1 MYAPFRL
8 RKSENK
14 ARDKQYKIRETGN
27 IMNFMKL
34 SASIYLIY
42 D

>member
-1 MYAPFRL
+1 MLHLDYVEVEIRQGIS
-8 RKSENK
+8 K
-14 ARDKQYKIRETGN
+14 YKIRETGN